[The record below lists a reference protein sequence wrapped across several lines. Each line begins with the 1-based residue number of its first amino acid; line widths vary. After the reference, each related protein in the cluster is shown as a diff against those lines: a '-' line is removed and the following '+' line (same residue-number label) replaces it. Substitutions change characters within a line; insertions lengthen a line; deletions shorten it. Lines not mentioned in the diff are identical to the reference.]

1 MHIYLEL
8 PSFLLNFASDKQLFM
23 MQKQEIKPYLI
34 ERLKQ
39 ENAFWSYK
47 VDAIKDVPDDI
58 LVELVMLHL
67 DLDDIDRLFEI
78 YSRRFIKKSWIENVV
93 PLGDRYYV
101 LNKFFAWYYF
111 QMKKPGAYVKSMET
125 RQLNKR
131 MVA

>member
-1 MHIYLEL
+1 MH
-8 PSFLLNFASDKQLFM
+8 
-23 MQKQEIKPYLI
+23 KQEMKKHLI
-34 ERLKQ
+34 GRLKQ
-39 ENAFWSYK
+39 ANAFWSYN

-58 LVELVMLHL
+58 LVELVLLHL
-67 DLDDIDRLFEI
+67 DLDDIDKLFEI
-78 YSRRFIKKSWIENVV
+78 YSRKFIKNAWIQNVI

-101 LNKFFAWYYF
+101 LNKFYAWYYF

>member
-1 MHIYLEL
+1 M
-8 PSFLLNFASDKQLFM
+8 
-23 MQKQEIKPYLI
+23 KQEEIKHHLI
-34 ERLKQ
+34 DQLKKA
-39 ENAFWSYK
+39 NAFWSY
-47 VDAIKDVPDDI
+47 DQDSIKDVPDDI

-78 YSRRFIKKSWIENVV
+78 YSRKFIKKAWIENVV

-125 RQLNKR
+125 RKLNKR